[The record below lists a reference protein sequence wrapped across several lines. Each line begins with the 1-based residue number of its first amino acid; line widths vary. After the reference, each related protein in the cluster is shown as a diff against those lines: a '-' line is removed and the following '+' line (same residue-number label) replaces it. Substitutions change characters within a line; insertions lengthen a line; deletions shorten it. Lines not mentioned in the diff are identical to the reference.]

1 MNLRVSAVNYML
13 VDSHCHLDFPELAA
27 DLDDV
32 IARARAAG
40 VGLMLTISTKVRHF
54 AAPGHPYA
62 SSVLMDLPS

>member
-1 MNLRVSAVNYML
+1 LRIIGFSSSP
-13 VDSHCHLDFPELAA
+13 DAA
-27 DLDDV
+27 G
-32 IARARAAG
+32 ARAAG

>member
-1 MNLRVSAVNYML
+1 LDFRHL
-13 VDSHCHLDFPELAA
+13 PTLIDSQWHLDFPELDGVLAG
-27 DLDDV
+27 
-32 IARARAAG
+32 ARAVG